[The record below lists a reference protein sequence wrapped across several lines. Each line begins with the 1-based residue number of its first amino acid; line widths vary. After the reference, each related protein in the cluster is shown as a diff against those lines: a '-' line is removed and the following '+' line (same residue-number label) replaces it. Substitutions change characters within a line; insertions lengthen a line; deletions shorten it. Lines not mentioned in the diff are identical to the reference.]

1 MPFRL
6 FRNMLTPAVKVNTP
20 AKSTW
25 VFHGRSDHQLLP
37 RIDGMIQT
45 AAKIPRAANARRN
58 MSGTAILSSDADS
71 VAGGFAACRAGTCG
85 TGARIVGCRG
95 GGGSGGVCG
104 GPV

>member
-58 MSGTAILSSDADS
+58 VSGTTILSSDADS
-71 VAGGFAACRAGTCG
+71 VAGGFTPRGARTSG
-85 TGARIVGCRG
+85 TGAGRG
-95 GGGSGGVCG
+95 GRTGGGRAGRVAAA
-104 GPV
+104 